1 MPTNFTSPVGRLV
14 QGDAFEPQLTDQQG
28 KPRVVQ
34 SGPRAGQPAPQW
46 FVALAFAKTDPAWPP
61 FKALIDAECAQA
73 WPSLFP
79 QGPAGPCVLPTF
91 SNKIIDGDGVD
102 TTGKSNATKEGFA
115 GHWIVRFTSGF
126 APKVYKPAGPGAWVE
141 VSDKNEIKRG
151 YYVRVSGTVV
161 TNQNATKPGVHVNVG
176 MVELNGQGVEIV
188 SGPSAQEAFG
198 APAALPVGA
207 TALPAS
213 ATPLP
218 GGVAAPVVAP
228 APVATPPAPAVVAP
242 PYTGYMA
249 PPAPA
254 FTMLPAAQGAT
265 YEAMIAAGWNDE
277 TLVANGMAVRNSPPA
292 PAVAPTPVP
301 PAPAPVSPVAA
312 PPAPI
317 AGPQMTAKAAGAT
330 KEAMNA
336 AGWSDAQLIQHG
348 YMTA

>member
-46 FVALAFAKTDPAWPP
+46 FVALAFAKNDPAWPP
-61 FKALIDAECAQA
+61 FKALIDAECAGA

-79 QGPAGPCVLPTF
+79 SGPAGPCVLPTF
-91 SNKIIDGDGVD
+91 SNKIIDGDGYD
-102 TTGKSNATKEGFA
+102 TTGKHNGAKEGFA

-141 VSDKNEIKRG
+141 VTDKNEIKRG

-176 MVELNGQGVEIV
+176 MVELNGQGVEII
-188 SGPSAQEAFG
+188 SGPSASEAFG

-207 TALPAS
+207 QPLPAS

-218 GGVAAPVVAP
+218 GG
-228 APVATPPAPAVVAP
+228 
-242 PYTGYMA
+242 A

-254 FTMLPAAQGAT
+254 PAAAPP
-265 YEAMIAAGWNDE
+265 A
-277 TLVANGMAVRNSPPA
+277 PPA
-292 PAVAPTPVP
+292 PAYTGFMEVLTPTATMPAGHTVETLKAATWTEDQIVAAGYATKVQVAP
-301 PAPAPVSPVAA
+301 PAPAPALAA
-312 PPAPI
+312 APPPPPAPI
-317 AGPQMTAKAAGAT
+317 APPPAPVGGQMTAKAAGQT
-330 KEAMNA
+330 KEAMNL